1 MSSGPPKFVYSTS
14 TNCRKTLV
22 SAKPHISRITDSLE
36 LPETTFESQVIRLFS
51 CNRLRISQMIRC
63 VWCITESSNPP
74 PPSTSLLDRIC
85 PGKWPFRVIIST
97 IFGYTCTT
105 ISSDFLPDIPASY
118 FERKFTGNELF
129 RISSITDY
137 IITLIQTNSIKL

>member
-74 PPSTSLLDRIC
+74 PINQSLGSDM
-85 PGKWPFRVIIST
+85 PWKM
-97 IFGYTCTT
+97 T
-105 ISSDFLPDIPASY
+105 ISSHNIHNIRIHLYNDFLWLPSWYSCELLREKIY
-118 FERKFTGNELF
+118 RK
-129 RISSITDY
+129 RAISNILNYWLYHY
-137 IITLIQTNSIKL
+137 INSN